1 MEKPRRDEQPVR
13 GPAAGQRGR
22 LRFAWPAAR
31 SSVCHSCSMN
41 ISAVCGETWARRT
54 SRAAWHVELPGDAE
68 NASRWRKVPGA
79 AVARE
84 WPVSLSAR
92 SRRRASRRMSRYIS
106 QPRQNPKAPSGT
118 RRPAR
123 EAGDPVPF
131 GK

>member
-68 NASRWRKVPGA
+68 ERVPVAEGPRCRGGQGVAGVPIGQISSPCQPADEQVHLTAQAEPEGPVRNAAAGAGGGRPG
-79 AVARE
+79 
-84 WPVSLSAR
+84 
-92 SRRRASRRMSRYIS
+92 
-106 QPRQNPKAPSGT
+106 
-118 RRPAR
+118 
-123 EAGDPVPF
+123 PF